1 MATER
6 RGDVGRSGLTSAVS
20 DAPASG
26 TRWALTDLIDLE
38 RLQSIQDTFAS
49 VFNLPT
55 VIIDTAGNNIT
66 EITHRVSFCEDLTRP
81 TSEGVSQC
89 RRCDRS
95 AMADAA
101 ETGRPST
108 FRCWN
113 GLVDTAIPIAPDG
126 EVAGYF
132 LCGQVLTGPPDLAR
146 FRGTAERI
154 GADPDDYAAAV
165 ANVRIVERERYDASV
180 QTMWVL
186 ADMIANQAA
195 AGIDNYRTLVEATAA
210 RDEAAGLRREID
222 EVLDAFN
229 DLGNVRDVDGTLS
242 ALTSHLSAIVRH
254 EHATVYLVAG
264 DVLVPR
270 GPRQRDRDGAV
281 PIGDPVLG
289 RVALTGASA
298 AMTTG
303 GRARLAVPLRQGSG
317 VAGVLQ
323 VTRTADAPFSDRERR
338 LAEMLASQASVA
350 LRASGLF
357 DELQERLRRERVV
370 KEMNDALTSA
380 MTVQEALSTIL
391 RTTLV
396 LAGASH
402 GMVEMPEQG
411 GEVTRL
417 ADGMDAASAARVRR
431 VLAEDVNVALTARRP
446 VLSAVD
452 GEQVLVVPLTGRPCG
467 GGVVIAQAPTVD
479 EDQLRQAGA
488 ALAVE
493 GSVGL
498 EGLWMRQR
506 EQQLST
512 RHRLMAE
519 LAADLLTSTD
529 PEQVRGLVLTATTG
543 IVGAEAVVIAMADD
557 GLTTDLHVQGPQGRS
572 TVKVELGR
580 GARLAAASM
589 RHPDANTETYGIWA
603 QHVAR
608 AVERHCGQSTS
619 LHVPITSGRRF
630 VGTIVCATGEG
641 VIGMEERHLLTIV
654 GSAVSASLTRMRALH
669 ETDSSLRRRLEE
681 VQAINSFAERTAAA
695 RTEGEL
701 VDELLLAFIDLGR
714 LRGAGLVRSEDD
726 RWVVGRAARLDPDAR
741 DQVERALARLDVPRE
756 GVAVHEGG
764 VVVAGLTTNDPMA
777 LVGVGVDV
785 VDPTRQESLT
795 TLARHASAALENVR
809 LREHRQR
816 AISRLEDANERAA
829 EHLAMLRRL
838 LSLQDT
844 LGKELLEPNGTEAV
858 RLRLE
863 QLLEAEVVLD
873 QDLVDA
879 ATGEEPKAVEGL
891 DRAVLHMPVR
901 TGRRPGRLQARRDT
915 PFSELD
921 RAVLEQGALLMALGL
936 LQERTAMEVETR
948 LKGGF
953 IEDLCSGAFTL
964 SHIVQQARAMGID
977 LDQPH
982 RVFMLQ
988 AAGEATPSPF
998 ELHMLQRATGS
1009 ALREADVSSVVALWG
1024 GRVVGIVAADPA
1036 DHDVPALLRQGAKRS
1051 RHEDANLAIGIRCTG
1066 PADYRESATSTE
1078 RGLELMALR
1087 GQSGATFSFADE
1099 GIAQLLLRS
1108 SEPAALLAF
1117 ITRWLQPL
1125 HTYYASHA
1133 VDLKETLVALYSADL
1148 NLQEAARRLHI
1159 HVSTLRYRLGKAAD
1173 VLGVDPREGAA
1184 RLEIELALR
1193 ADEVLGV
1200 HGG

>member
-1 MATER
+1 M
-6 RGDVGRSGLTSAVS
+6 
-20 DAPASG
+20 
-26 TRWALTDLIDLE
+26 
-38 RLQSIQDTFAS
+38 
-49 VFNLPT
+49 FNLPT
-55 VIIDTAGNNIT
+55 VIVDTAGNNIT

-81 TSEGVSQC
+81 MPKGGSEC
-89 RRCDRS
+89 RRCELS

-113 GLVDTAIPIAPDG
+113 GLLDTAIPIAPNG
-126 EVAGYF
+126 EVVGYF
-132 LCGQVLTGPPDLAR
+132 LCGQVFADQPDLAR

-154 GADPDDYAAAV
+154 GADSDGYTAAV
-165 ANVRIVERERYDASV
+165 ADVRIVDPERYAASV

-186 ADMIANQAA
+186 ADMIASQAA

-222 EVLDAFN
+222 EVLEAFN

-242 ALTSHLSAIVRH
+242 ALTSHLARIVRH
-254 EHATVYLVAG
+254 ERATVYLVAD

-270 GPRQRDRDGAV
+270 GPGQHAGDSAV
-281 PIGDPVLG
+281 PIDDPVIG
-289 RVALTGASA
+289 RVALTGTSA

-303 GRARLAVPLRQGSG
+303 GRARLAVPLRQGGG
-317 VAGVLQ
+317 VAGVLH
-323 VTRTADAPFSDRERR
+323 VTRAAEAPFSDRERR

-357 DELQERLRRERVV
+357 DELQERLRRERVI
-370 KEMNDALTSA
+370 KDMKDALTSA
-380 MTVQEALSTIL
+380 VTVREALSTIL
-391 RTTLV
+391 RTALV

-402 GMVEMPEQG
+402 GAVEMPEQG
-411 GEVTRL
+411 GEVIRL
-417 ADGMDAASAARVRR
+417 TDGMDAATAARVRT
-431 VLAEDVNVALTARRP
+431 VLAGDVNAALTARRP
-446 VLSAVD
+446 LLSAVD
-452 GEQVLVVPLTGRPCG
+452 DERVLVVPLTGLPGG
-467 GGVVIAQAPTVD
+467 GGVVIAHARTVD
-479 EDQLRQAGA
+479 DDQLLQAGA
-488 ALAVE
+488 VLAVE
-493 GSVGL
+493 GSAGIENV
-498 EGLWMRQR
+498 WMRQR

-512 RHRLMAE
+512 RHRLMSE

-529 PEQVRGLVLTATTG
+529 PEQVRGLVLTGTTG

-557 GLTTDLHVQGPQGRS
+557 GPTTDLHVQGPRGR
-572 TVKVELGR
+572 TTAKVELGR

-589 RHPDANTETYGIWA
+589 RHRDADPETYGIWA

-608 AVERHCGQSTS
+608 AVERHCGQGMS

-630 VGTIVCATGEG
+630 VGTIVCAAGEG
-641 VIGMEERHLLTIV
+641 VIGVEERHLLTIV
-654 GSAVSASLTRMRALH
+654 GSAVSASLTRMRALR
-669 ETDSSLRRRLEE
+669 ETHSSLRRRLEE
-681 VQAINSFAERTAAA
+681 VQAVNSFAERTAAA

-701 VDELLLAFIDLGR
+701 IDELLLAFIDLGR
-714 LRGAGLVRSEDD
+714 LRGAGLMRREDD
-726 RWVVGRAARLDPDAR
+726 RWVVGREARLDADAR
-741 DQVERALARLDVPRE
+741 DQVERALARIDVPRE
-756 GVAVHEGG
+756 GVAVHEDG
-764 VVVAGLTTNDPMA
+764 VVVAGLNANEPIA
-777 LVGVGVDV
+777 LVGVGVNA

-795 TLARHASAALENVR
+795 TLARHAGVTLENVR

-829 EHLAMLRRL
+829 EHLSMLRRL
-838 LSLQDT
+838 LSVQET
-844 LGKELLEPNGTEAV
+844 LGKELLEPSGTEAV
-858 RLRLE
+858 RRRLE
-863 QLLEAEVVLD
+863 ELLQAEVVLD
-873 QDLVDA
+873 QDVVDDLV
-879 ATGEEPKAVEGL
+879 GEEPQVVEGPTG
-891 DRAVLHMPVR
+891 AMLHMPVR
-901 TGRRPGRLQARRDT
+901 TGSRPGRLQARRDT
-915 PFSELD
+915 PFSDLD

-953 IEDLCSGAFTL
+953 IEELCSGAFTP

-988 AAGEATPSPF
+988 PAGVASPSPF
-998 ELHMLQRATGS
+998 DLHLLQRATGS
-1009 ALREADVSSVVALWG
+1009 ALREADVSSVVALRG

-1036 DHDVPALLRQGAKRS
+1036 DHQLPALLRQGAKWS
-1051 RHEDANLAIGIRCTG
+1051 RHEDPNLAIGIRCVG
-1066 PADYRESATSTE
+1066 AADYRESATSAE

-1108 SEPAALLAF
+1108 AEPAALLVF
-1117 ITRWLQPL
+1117 ITRWLGPL
-1125 HTYYASHA
+1125 HNYHVSHT
-1133 VDLKETLVALYSADL
+1133 VDLKETLVALYGADL

-1159 HVSTLRYRLGKAAD
+1159 HVSTLRYRLGKAAE

-1193 ADEVLGV
+1193 ADEVLA
-1200 HGG
+1200 